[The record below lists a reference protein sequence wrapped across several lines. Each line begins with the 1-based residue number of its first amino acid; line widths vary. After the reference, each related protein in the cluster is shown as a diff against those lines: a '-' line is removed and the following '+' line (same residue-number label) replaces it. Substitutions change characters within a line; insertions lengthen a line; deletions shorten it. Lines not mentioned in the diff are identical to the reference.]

1 MDLTMQHH
9 EAGQIRE
16 IRDFA
21 VRSIGFISANGFA
34 ETEDG
39 YNYLDRAALFQLD

>member
-9 EAGQIRE
+9 EAGQLRE

-21 VRSIGFISANGFA
+21 VRSIGFIFVNI
-34 ETEDG
+34 
-39 YNYLDRAALFQLD
+39 LLI